1 MFSKRSSCYRHGT
14 HCRRWPPGTRRVR
27 LPFCILD
34 VLGDVLDDGELHL
47 VERAQ
52 TLEAARRRI
61 KTLAEVRP
69 GQYVIYNG
77 ETGDRLLISAPSE
90 PSYYS
95 GQETESVTL
104 ASEILTSCWYT

>member
-1 MFSKRSSCYRHGT
+1 
-14 HCRRWPPGTRRVR
+14 VR
-27 LPFCILD
+27 PRFCILK

-61 KTLAEVRP
+61 EALADVRP

-77 ETGDRLLISAPSE
+77 ETGERVSFVANREL
-90 PSYYS
+90 
-95 GQETESVTL
+95 G
-104 ASEILTSCWYT
+104 